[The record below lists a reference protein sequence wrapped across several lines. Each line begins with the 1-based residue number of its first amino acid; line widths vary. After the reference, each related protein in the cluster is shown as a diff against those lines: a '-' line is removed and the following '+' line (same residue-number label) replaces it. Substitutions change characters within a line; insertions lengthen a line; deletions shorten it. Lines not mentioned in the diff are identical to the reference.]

1 MKLSSFAFLL
11 SAVALGACAS
21 STPTGVPSQESDPS
35 QPGAVVPAQ
44 PGDGRPP
51 NHDGGAGG
59 TTSSSSSSSSS
70 GSSGASSSGSSGSS
84 GGPPPPPP
92 PPPPPAVTEQWTPIG
107 TACTVGGGMEYC
119 ITYTGGVC
127 SKIVYKHAGKTYAC
141 SSGASCG
148 VDCTAA
154 YDQAYTACQDAVG
167 ACNDL
172 AGCCNVIADAYYPSC
187 AQTYNSYAGQPYG
200 DVSCKSTLQSY
211 RSSNLCP

>member
-21 STPTGVPSQESDPS
+21 STPTGVPSQQSDPS
-35 QPGAVVPAQ
+35 QPGPVDSAP
-44 PGDGRPP
+44 PSTELSP
-51 NHDGGAGG
+51 NHDAGAGG
-59 TTSSSSSSSSS
+59 TTSGSSS

-84 GGPPPPPP
+84 SSGGPPPPPP
-92 PPPPPAVTEQWTPIG
+92 PPTVTEQCTPIG
-107 TACTVGGGMEYC
+107 GGCAVGGDMEYC

-141 SSGASCG
+141 NSGAGCG
-148 VDCTAA
+148 GDCTPA
-154 YDQAYTACQDAVG
+154 YYQAYTACQDAVG

-200 DVSCKSTLQSY
+200 DLSCKSTLQSY